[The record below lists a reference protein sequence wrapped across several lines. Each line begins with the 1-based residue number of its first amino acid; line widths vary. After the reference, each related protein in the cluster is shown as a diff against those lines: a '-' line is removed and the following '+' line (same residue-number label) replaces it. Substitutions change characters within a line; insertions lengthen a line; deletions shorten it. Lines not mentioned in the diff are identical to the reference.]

1 MFGGRAYSD
10 GGVRWSTSLVKKSSF
25 LRGLWKIGARW
36 AGKAGLGAGR
46 SRLGLEVSAEKG
58 PDLQKRAPPVNN
70 GHNQ

>member
-1 MFGGRAYSD
+1 M
-10 GGVRWSTSLVKKSSF
+10 
-25 LRGLWKIGARW
+25 GARW

-70 GHNQ
+70 RHNQ